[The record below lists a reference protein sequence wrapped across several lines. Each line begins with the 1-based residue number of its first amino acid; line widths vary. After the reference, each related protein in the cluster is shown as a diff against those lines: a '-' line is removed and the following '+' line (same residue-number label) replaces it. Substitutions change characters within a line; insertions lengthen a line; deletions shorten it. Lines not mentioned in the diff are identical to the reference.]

1 MNKKF
6 ANTKKFRANKKLKQ
20 KNSRRIS
27 KQKNSRRISKQK
39 NSRRISKQ
47 KIIINKKIK
56 RKSRRKINTKNNKAG
71 NVTSRVTSTLKS
83 IQPLKHIKYLKII
96 PEKKYVTMSPEELK
110 DNLIMLV
117 EELDNCEK
125 QKLEMYN
132 FIKGN
137 MEFSKSFTDNDIIDL
152 MQAVTEA
159 MHFNKIGNPKKKE
172 ELNNVYKAL
181 FKKLEKHRQ
190 DI

>member
-6 ANTKKFRANKKLKQ
+6 ANTKKIRANKKLKQ
-20 KNSRRIS
+20 RNSRRIS
-27 KQKNSRRISKQK
+27 KR
-39 NSRRISKQ
+39 

-71 NVTSRVTSTLKS
+71 NVISRVTNTLKS
-83 IQPLKHIKYLKII
+83 FKII
-96 PEKKYVTMSPEELK
+96 PEKKYVTMSAEELK
-110 DNLIMLV
+110 ENLVMLLD
-117 EELDNCEK
+117 ELDNCEK

-159 MHFNKIGNPKKKE
+159 MHFNKIDDLKKKE
-172 ELNNVYKAL
+172 ESNNVYKAL

-190 DI
+190 DV

>member
-6 ANTKKFRANKKLKQ
+6 ANTKKFKANKKL
-20 KNSRRIS
+20 
-27 KQKNSRRISKQK
+27 KQK

-56 RKSRRKINTKNNKAG
+56 RISRRKINTKNNKAG
-71 NVTSRVTSTLKS
+71 NVMSRVTKTLKS
-83 IQPLKHIKYLKII
+83 IQPLKDIKYLKIM
-96 PEKKYVTMSPEELK
+96 PEKKYLTMSPEELIE
-110 DNLIMLV
+110 NITMLL
-117 EELDNCEK
+117 EDLDNCEK

-137 MEFSKSFTDNDIIDL
+137 MEFSKSFTDDDIIDL

-172 ELNNVYKAL
+172 ESNNVYKAL